1 MSPLEAPGLVG
12 PALLFL
18 LSSAAVVVAGVT
30 LARTADEIAT
40 RTGLGG
46 LLVGTLLLA
55 GATSLPEIVANV
67 TAALEGRPDL
77 AAGNVFGSSMANMAI
92 LAAIDLLH
100 RGTVWVRAGIEHA
113 RLAAIAIALTTIPV
127 LAILAPP
134 GLAPAGI
141 GIESWVVL
149 AGYVMATVWLRRP
162 ARGRRR
168 HDTSGE
174 IIAPTGWGVSTRAT
188 RPLRATVLRFTIAAV
203 VVLVAA
209 PLVAT
214 SAGGIAETTGLSETF
229 VGALLLAATTS
240 LPELVASVAA
250 VRIAAYDLA
259 VGNLFGSNAF
269 NMIALFAADA
279 ADRSGPILAG
289 VSTGQA
295 VAGVGAILLMALA
308 LAAVVHGERTRIQRL
323 EPDAVLVLATYV
335 LLLGAVFGA
344 TP

>member
-1 MSPLEAPGLVG
+1 MPPLEVSGLAG
-12 PALLFL
+12 QALVFV
-18 LSSAAVVVAGVT
+18 LSSAVVVAAGVT

-67 TAALEGRPDL
+67 TAAAEGRPDL

-92 LAAIDLLH
+92 LAAIDLIH
-100 RGTVWVRAGIEHA
+100 RGTVWVRAGLEHA

-141 GIESWVVL
+141 GIESWVVV
-149 AGYVMATVWLRRP
+149 AGYLVATLWLRRP
-162 ARGRRR
+162 ARVRR
-168 HDTSGE
+168 HHDGSGE
-174 IIAPTGWGVSTRAT
+174 IIAPTGWGIVPDAS
-188 RPLRATVLRFTIAAV
+188 RPLRATVARFALAAV
-203 VVLVAA
+203 VVLLAA

-214 SAGGIAETTGLSETF
+214 SAGGIAATTGLSETF

-240 LPELVASVAA
+240 LPEFVASVAA

-279 ADRSGPILAG
+279 ADRSGPILAQ
-289 VSTGQA
+289 VDTGQA

-323 EPDAVLVLATYV
+323 EPDAVLVLGAYV
-335 LLLGAVFGA
+335 LLLGAVYGA
-344 TP
+344 TT